1 MFIKYHA
8 RRNVA
13 REKIA
18 PTGFS
23 LNQILKEIESIF
35 KFKDLV
41 PMPIDTVGA
50 TARVNTP
57 PRVLESCQ
65 TLGYKNLSL
74 NKL

>member
-18 PTGFS
+18 PSSFTW
-23 LNQILKEIESIF
+23 NQILTDIENIF
-35 KFKDLV
+35 KFKDLA
-41 PMPIDTVGA
+41 PMPVDTAKA

-57 PRVLESCQ
+57 QE
-65 TLGYKNLSL
+65 Y
-74 NKL
+74 